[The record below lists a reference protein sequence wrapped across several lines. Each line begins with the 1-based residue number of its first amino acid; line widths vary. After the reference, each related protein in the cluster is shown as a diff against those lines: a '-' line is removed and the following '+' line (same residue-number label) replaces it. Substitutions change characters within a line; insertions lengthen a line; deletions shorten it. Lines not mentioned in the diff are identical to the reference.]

1 MANGSRT
8 STSTSNSAQ
17 RGLGWLRQPQ
27 QWLAS
32 WWQVLHL
39 GAVLGVLALSAS
51 GRQQARS
58 GGLAAPLVGASGPLL
73 VGFSLVSALISL
85 VVIRIVIV
93 TAQSYGLSQYAL
105 EMVVRVLVLE
115 LIPLAAALFGA
126 VNATLPM
133 ADEVAVLRS
142 AGAFEA
148 LRRQGLDPLATLVL
162 PRLLAGLFAVL
173 LLAVLSCVVS
183 LVLAYLLAHGFS
195 LGGFARY
202 SRTVG
207 RVFSPS
213 VTLIFG
219 LKVFL
224 LGSAVAWLPL
234 VTVLQTPPG
243 ARARTSAELRGL
255 VRLFLVLLLVEAA
268 SLVGNYH

>member
-1 MANGSRT
+1 MSAPARPAGALRT
-8 STSTSNSAQ
+8 LLQ
-17 RGLGWLRQPQ
+17 RLADWL
-27 QWLAS
+27 LS

-39 GAVLGVLALSAS
+39 GAVMGVLALSRT

-58 GGLAAPLVGASGPLL
+58 IGLAEPLVGAARPMLL
-73 VGFSLVSALISL
+73 GFTVITALLGLVIT
-85 VVIRIVIV
+85 RIVLV

-133 ADEVAVLRS
+133 AAEVASLRER
-142 AGAFEA
+142 GAFDQ
-148 LRRQGLDPLATLVL
+148 LRQRGLDPLACLVL
-162 PRLLAGLFAVL
+162 PRLLAGVFAVL
-173 LLAVLSCVVS
+173 LLAALSCVVT

-195 LGGFARY
+195 LGGFERY
-202 SRTVG
+202 TRTVG

-213 VTLIFG
+213 VSLIFG

-224 LGSAVAWLPL
+224 LGSAVAWIPL
-234 VTVLQTPPG
+234 VTVLQNPAG
-243 ARARTSAELRGL
+243 RRSRASAELQGL
-255 VRLFLVLLLVEAA
+255 VRLFVVVLAIEAA
-268 SLVGNYH
+268 ALVGNYY

>member
-1 MANGSRT
+1 MAGR
-8 STSTSNSAQ
+8 Q
-17 RGLGWLRQPQ
+17 RSLPGLGALRPLQH
-27 QWLAS
+27 WLAS

-39 GAVLGVLALSAS
+39 GAVMGVLALSAS
-51 GRQQARS
+51 GRRQARS
-58 GGLAAPLVGASGPLL
+58 SGLAAPLVNASGPLL
-73 VGFSLVSALISL
+73 LGFTVVTALISL

-126 VNATLPM
+126 LNATLPM
-133 ADEVAVLRS
+133 ADEVALLR
-142 AGAFEA
+142 ARGAFEA
-148 LRRQGLDPLATLVL
+148 LQRQGRDPLATLVL

-173 LLAVLSCVVS
+173 LLAALSCVVT
-183 LVLAYLLAHGFS
+183 LVLAYVMAHGFS
-195 LGGFARY
+195 LGGFERY
-202 SRTVG
+202 TRTVG

-213 VTLIFG
+213 VTLIFCT
-219 LKVFL
+219 KVFL

-234 VTVLQTPPG
+234 VTVLQHPAG
-243 ARARTSAELRGL
+243 RRSRASVELRGL

-268 SLVGNYH
+268 SLVGNYY

>member
-1 MANGSRT
+1 MAGL
-8 STSTSNSAQ
+8 Q
-17 RGLGWLRQPQ
+17 RSPPGLGALRPVQ
-27 QWLAS
+27 QWLAG

-39 GAVLGVLALSAS
+39 GAVMGVLALSAT
-51 GRQQARS
+51 GRRQARS
-58 GGLAAPLVGASGPLL
+58 SGLAAPLYSASGPMLL
-73 VGFSLVSALISL
+73 GFTIVTALVSL

-126 VNATLPM
+126 LNATLPM
-133 ADEVAVLRS
+133 ADEVAALRA

-148 LRRQGLDPLATLVL
+148 LRRRGLDPLACLVL
-162 PRLLAGLFAVL
+162 PRLLAGVFAVL
-173 LLAVLSCVVS
+173 LLAALSCVVT

-195 LGGFARY
+195 LGGFERY
-202 SRTVG
+202 TRTVG
-207 RVFSPS
+207 RVFTPS
-213 VTLIFG
+213 VTLIFS

-224 LGSAVAWLPL
+224 LGSAVAWIPL
-234 VTVLQTPPG
+234 VTMLQNPVG
-243 ARARTSAELRGL
+243 RRWRASVELRGL

-268 SLVGNYH
+268 SLVGNYY

>member
-17 RGLGWLRQPQ
+17 RGLGWLRPLQ
-27 QWLAS
+27 QWLAG

-148 LRRQGLDPLATLVL
+148 LRSQGRDPLATLVL